1 MDEKSYVQDPR
12 LVLDLVSAT
21 RASFLE
27 DITVLSAGRNSDGK
41 AAKRKISTLHY
52 WAIHQNLE
60 NYKFYF
66 QNYWNLNRKLTYS

>member
-52 WAIHQNLE
+52 
-60 NYKFYF
+60 
-66 QNYWNLNRKLTYS
+66 